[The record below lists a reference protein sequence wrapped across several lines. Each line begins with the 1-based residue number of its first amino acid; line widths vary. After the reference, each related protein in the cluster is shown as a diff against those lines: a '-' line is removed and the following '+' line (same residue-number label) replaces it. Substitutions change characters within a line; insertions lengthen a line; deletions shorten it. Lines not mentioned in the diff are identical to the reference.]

1 MGRRED
7 VRCWGVARGVKAT
20 GAYDMVGMALLLL
33 LLLADE
39 KEETELLAVEYESK
53 SQRLSS
59 SLDEEEEEE
68 EDESEVGEA
77 GAGAGGTAILPQWKF
92 GRGGMAVLLS
102 LALLGVHQRKKESE
116 SERKDEI
123 DSLSRRG
130 EQRETEREETHQG
143 NS

>member
-1 MGRRED
+1 
-7 VRCWGVARGVKAT
+7 
-20 GAYDMVGMALLLL
+20 MVGMVVVVVVL

-39 KEETELLAVEYESK
+39 KETEVPAVEYESK

-68 EDESEVGEA
+68 ESEVGEP
-77 GAGAGGTAILPQWKF
+77 GAGAGGTTMLPQWKF